1 MTKGRKFERNKG
13 WDKIDTSVV
22 ADNKLHWQSLSIC
35 KFERSRPVAA
45 TIDTRSIKDYLHCPR
60 GGEEGRRAERGNLN
74 SRSNDGLTSPPLK
87 RRVNGRRPPPFIY
100 VTIIHAPRFTPT
112 WTRWNAPPSP
122 SPSCFPAAGPLT
134 TPFVSGT
141 RIVIKCHIGFLSFF
155 FFWNIVILLFEMN
168 KIDGNDLVWCIDV
181 WWIF

>member
-112 WTRWNAPPSP
+112 WTRWNAPPPPLSLLLSSRGP
-122 SPSCFPAAGPLT
+122 SNYAVCIWDTHRDKMSYRF
-134 TPFVSGT
+134 
-141 RIVIKCHIGFLSFF
+141 SFF
-155 FFWNIVILLFEMN
+155 FFLKILWFYYLEW
-168 KIDGNDLVWCIDV
+168 DE
-181 WWIF
+181 